1 MKDIKIRNKR
11 KDRQTEIQTDIQK
24 GKIQKKKGKDT

>member
-11 KDRQTEIQTDIQK
+11 EDRQSEIQTDRQK
-24 GKIQKKKGKDT
+24 GKIQKKKGRDT